1 MNVITGV
8 PSSRACLSLEAKMRS
23 CLDDIV
29 CKLALRGRVLLTP
42 FLRRSTITWYA
53 EWYVEAFSMLR
64 AATAVIAE
72 EMEDS

>member
-1 MNVITGV
+1 
-8 PSSRACLSLEAKMRS
+8 MRS

-42 FLRRSTITWYA
+42 FLRRSGITWYA